1 MTSHSGFQTSAGPA
15 QDPRR
20 APFAQ
25 PAQHQWQPQQGTG
38 SPAHQPHRVTGLT
51 PAGLPVPGTVLA
63 AHALTKTYGATTA
76 LAGVSIAVRAGEALA
91 IMGASGSGKTTLL
104 HSLAGIIAPDSG
116 RIELHGDGSSREIT
130 GMSEAARTDLRR
142 TEFGFVFQEGMLL
155 PELTALENV
164 AIAAMLCGVDRKR
177 AEQAAAQ
184 WLAAMGLG
192 GMEARRIGE
201 LSGGQAQRV
210 AIARAQVT
218 GARIVFADEP
228 TGALDSATSSD
239 VMTALLAATARA
251 GRSLV
256 VVTHDPEV
264 AARCDR
270 TVRMRDGR
278 MLEDTA
284 ARA

>member
-1 MTSHSGFQTSAGPA
+1 MTPQPGFQTSAVHP
-15 QDPRR
+15 QVQHPQLPRT
-20 APFAQ
+20 AQ
-25 PAQHQWQPQQGTG
+25 PGAGMLTPQPQF
-38 SPAHQPHRVTGLT
+38 VTGLT
-51 PAGLPVPGTVLA
+51 PAGLPEAGTVLA

-116 RIELHGDGSSREIT
+116 RIELYGDGGVREVT
-130 GMSEAARTDLRR
+130 GMSEAKRTDLRR

-192 GMEARRIGE
+192 GMEARRRRAVWW
-201 LSGGQAQRV
+201 SGPAC
-210 AIARAQVT
+210 
-218 GARIVFADEP
+218 
-228 TGALDSATSSD
+228 
-239 VMTALLAATARA
+239 
-251 GRSLV
+251 
-256 VVTHDPEV
+256 
-264 AARCDR
+264 CDR
-270 TVRMRDGR
+270 PRPGHRCSNRVRR
-278 MLEDTA
+278 
-284 ARA
+284 